1 MLPIDPEGIPGRAV
15 IYAKDQPQYRPLP
28 ARLQRLEVTP
38 SGGGSTAVYT
48 RWRLTLR
55 ERLAV
60 LFLGRNIDIEMM
72 TFDSPLQ
79 PMQVSVE
86 RMGVEPEEESK

>member
-1 MLPIDPEGIPGRAV
+1 MLPIDPEGIPGKAV
-15 IYAKDQPQYRPLP
+15 IFAKDQPQYRPLP
-28 ARLQRLEVTP
+28 ARLQRLDATP
-38 SGGGSTAVYT
+38 SVGGSTAVYT

-72 TFDSPLQ
+72 TFDRSLQ
-79 PMQVSVE
+79 PMQVFVQGMAPKE
-86 RMGVEPEEESK
+86 EPE